1 MRTIMANDQQR
12 GGTGRARADGPTD
25 QDAGLIGA
33 GNFRLGNFYG
43 LEEEEDDYR
52 HRMKMNVL
60 GFLVATLLVISGT
73 WIVDTMAEVRRI
85 QDCLFAGGRNCMP
98 IRPTGEN
105 TRQSSDLKGS
115 PTTHWN
121 SYGKLSPRT
130 RPDGDFSQG

>member
-60 GFLVATLLVISGT
+60 GALVTVLLVISGV
-73 WIVDTMAEVRRI
+73 WIVDSMAEI
-85 QDCLFAGGRNCMP
+85 AKLQDCVLAGGRNCAP
-98 IRPTGEN
+98 VRRTGESLVHPVYAVIADN
-105 TRQSSDLKGS
+105 VELSLVASSA
-115 PTTHWN
+115 
-121 SYGKLSPRT
+121 
-130 RPDGDFSQG
+130 